1 MEKIKVTQAAR
12 QFSELLNRVA
22 YQGSTFE
29 LERGGKPV
37 ARLVPVAPA
46 DLLLQRLGLF
56 NRVIKMMNSR
66 TIDPMVSREQVSLG
80 VALRNASYRQKVR
93 ESRFPGLCC
102 WCVDPDVL

>member
-46 DLLLQRLGLF
+46 GRIAVSALNGFFAGLPALGEDGDAFVRDIESAWEALPEAD
-56 NRVIKMMNSR
+56 
-66 TIDPMVSREQVSLG
+66 DPW
-80 VALRNASYRQKVR
+80 A
-93 ESRFPGLCC
+93 
-102 WCVDPDVL
+102 